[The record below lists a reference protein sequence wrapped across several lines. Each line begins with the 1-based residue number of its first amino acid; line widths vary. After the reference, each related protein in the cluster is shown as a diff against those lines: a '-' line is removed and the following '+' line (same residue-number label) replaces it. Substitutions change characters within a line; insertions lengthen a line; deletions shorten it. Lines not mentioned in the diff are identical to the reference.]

1 MVTTD
6 MCGKS
11 PSRGNEYIR
20 LRENIRFQQF
30 CLFLTFSG
38 VFIIILILLFSFV
51 YILFL
56 ALLSSFYYLLLLL
69 ISLVS
74 LLALYFMLVTISS

>member
-1 MVTTD
+1 MVAND

-11 PSRGNEYIR
+11 PSRGIGYME
-20 LRENIRFQQF
+20 LRENMHFQQS

-56 ALLSSFYYLLLLL
+56 ASLSSLRL
-69 ISLVS
+69 ISSSFLS
-74 LLALYFMLVTISS
+74 LLFIIVID